1 LIDEVPGDFSD
12 GRTLAPAML
21 AVRVEIDGN
30 VWGED
35 RGWGPIV
42 DSSQG
47 RWATVDSMLKA
58 ENGGM
63 KKEKEAKKQNQKSS
77 LERVFWPPTAETIVL
92 SLSD

>member
-1 LIDEVPGDFSD
+1 
-12 GRTLAPAML
+12 
-21 AVRVEIDGN
+21 
-30 VWGED
+30 
-35 RGWGPIV
+35 
-42 DSSQG
+42 
-47 RWATVDSMLKA
+47 MLKA